1 MLQLFIVKLEG
12 KFYLLNIVDREIS
25 EILAYGDFKQ
35 VADEVE
41 EIRLF
46 FETNI
51 IFKNYDIKRG
61 VKNARK

>member
-1 MLQLFIVKLEG
+1 MLQLCIVKVDG
-12 KFYLLNIVDREIS
+12 KFYLLNIVDKEIS